1 VSERGGASILERIAR
16 PTVPRR
22 QLLGEHGLA
31 ALLSLAILAP
41 LLRPGYVLSYDLVAT
56 PHVPFTAAT
65 LGWGDGL
72 PRAVP
77 QDAVV
82 ALLTTGLPGWLV
94 QLVALVAAIWLAVV
108 GAARLVPTDR
118 VLIRL
123 VAGAA
128 YGWNAFVAER
138 LVIGHWGLLLGYA
151 ALPWLVRAALAARGG
166 ANPTPVVAWGALAAL
181 TPTGGLLAAVTAAAV
196 LCWPLPPN
204 TDALTDAKRPARR
217 LRLWA
222 LAVAALNAPWLVA
235 GAVAAAGTGSDPNGV
250 AAFAARAEN
259 WSGAFGALLGLGGIW
274 NADVV
279 PASRTSGLAPV
290 FTLVVLVVAG
300 AGLAPLTR
308 AWGRRPAG
316 AVVTVAA
323 GALFVAAVGAL
334 PGGPRVLTALVDWV
348 PGAGL
353 LRDGQK
359 FLPPYA
365 LLLAVCFA
373 LGVERLTAR
382 LAATAAGPSA
392 PARLVAVGATVAAL
406 LFPVLVLPDL
416 AWGSAGRLAT
426 ERYPA
431 DWDSVAAKLSGQ
443 TGGELVTLPF
453 SSFRVYPWNG
463 GRTVLDPAARYFPVD
478 VVVEDALPVG
488 AGAGELLVAGE
499 SRRATAVRAALQD
512 GRSLAALG
520 IRWIVVERRTPG
532 PVPAAALV
540 GYRAIWTG
548 PDLILYEA
556 TNGTASESVPEQ
568 TASPARVSAVLA
580 GYGVAVG
587 VLLGALVFSA
597 VSGRRRRLARRQP
610 LSQTLEDAT

>member
-1 VSERGGASILERIAR
+1 MSERGGAPTLERVAR
-16 PTVPRR
+16 PVLPRSWSWS
-22 QLLGEHGLA
+22 EHALA
-31 ALLSLAILAP
+31 AVLALALFAP

-56 PHVPFTAAT
+56 PHTPFTPAT

-82 ALLTTGLPGWLV
+82 ALLTTVFPGWLV
-94 QLVALVAAIWLAVV
+94 QLVALIVVVWLAVV
-108 GAARLVPTDR
+108 GAARLVPTER

-138 LVIGHWGLLLGYA
+138 LVVGHWGLLLGYA
-151 ALPWLVRAALAARGG
+151 ALPWLVRAALAARAG
-166 ANPTPVVAWGALAAL
+166 ANPAPVVGWSALAAL
-181 TPTGGLLAAVTAAAV
+181 TPTGGLLAAVTAAVV
-196 LCWPLPPN
+196 LCWPRGADPQR
-204 TDALTDAKRPARR
+204 DAASQPLKR
-217 LRLWA
+217 WA

-235 GAVAAAGTGSDPNGV
+235 GAVAAAGSGSDPDGV

-290 FTLVVLVVAG
+290 FTVIVLVVAG
-300 AGLAPLTR
+300 AGLAPLAR
-308 AWGRRPAG
+308 RWGRRPAG
-316 AVVTVAA
+316 AVIAVAA
-323 GALFVAAVGAL
+323 GALFVAAAGAL
-334 PGGPRVLTALVDWV
+334 PGGPRLLTALVDWV

-373 LGVERLTAR
+373 LGVERLTSR
-382 LAATAAGPSA
+382 LAAV
-392 PARLVAVGATVAAL
+392 VAVGAAVAAL
-406 LFPVLVLPDL
+406 LFPLLVLPDL

-426 ERYPA
+426 VEYPA
-431 DWDSVAAKLSGQ
+431 DWNSVAAELSGE
-443 TGGELVTLPF
+443 TGELVTLPF
-453 SSFRVYPWNG
+453 SAFRSYPWNG
-463 GRTVLDPAARYFPVD
+463 GRIVLDPAPRYFPVD

-488 AGAGELLVAGE
+488 TGPGDLVVAGE
-499 SRRATAVRAALQD
+499 SRPATAVRTALRN
-512 GRSLAALG
+512 GRSLATVG

-532 PVPAAALV
+532 QLPAAALG
-540 GYRAIWTG
+540 GYRQIWSG

-556 TNGTASESVPEQ
+556 TKGAAAESVPQ
-568 TASPARVSAVLA
+568 RRPVAPRVAAVLT
-580 GYGVAVG
+580 GYGAAVG
-587 VLLGALVFSA
+587 VLLGAFVYS
-597 VSGRRRRLARRQP
+597 VVNWRRRRREPPVAGHERP
-610 LSQTLEDAT
+610 A